1 VNALDAEVK
10 STTSKINNI
19 INEWSLAG
27 DAATKKEKKA
37 AFDSVVKAF
46 DAKLNSLPA
55 GCKDKLN
62 AKQLKK
68 YEQAKKLIK

>member
-1 VNALDAEVK
+1 MAALDAEVK
-10 STTSKINNI
+10 ATTTKMNNL

-37 AFDSVVKAF
+37 AFDAVVKAF